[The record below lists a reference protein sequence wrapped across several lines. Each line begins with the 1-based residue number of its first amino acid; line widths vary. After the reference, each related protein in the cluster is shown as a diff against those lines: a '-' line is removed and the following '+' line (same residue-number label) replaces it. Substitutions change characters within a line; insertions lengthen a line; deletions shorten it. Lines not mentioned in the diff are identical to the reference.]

1 MPNTTLTFA
10 FTYLVLGIGGFV
22 LTGSTHKTALIPG
35 IFGVLFLIFG
45 LLARKDN
52 LRKHAMHAAV
62 LVALLALLGTAKA
75 LAYLPD
81 LFRGTSEKPAAV
93 ITQSLNAGLSILYIF
108 LAVRSFIQARRARS
122 S

>member
-1 MPNTTLTFA
+1 MPSTTLTFA
-10 FTYLVLGIGGFV
+10 FAYLVLGIGGFV
-22 LTGSTHKTALIPG
+22 LTGSTHKTALIPCV
-35 IFGVLFLIFG
+35 FGVLFFIFG

-81 LFRGTSEKPAAV
+81 LFRGSSEKPAAV

>member
-1 MPNTTLTFA
+1 MPSTTLTFA
-10 FTYLVLGIGGFV
+10 FAYLVLGIGGFV
-22 LTGSTHKTALIPG
+22 LTGSTHKTALIPC

-62 LVALLALLGTAKA
+62 LVALLALLGTAKS

>member
-1 MPNTTLTFA
+1 MPSTTLTFA
-10 FTYLVLGIGGFV
+10 FAYLVLGIGGFV
-22 LTGSTHKTALIPG
+22 LTGSTHKTALIPCF
-35 IFGVLFLIFG
+35 FGVLFLIFG

>member
-1 MPNTTLTFA
+1 MSSTTLTFA
-10 FTYLVLGIGGFV
+10 FAYLVLGIGGFV
-22 LTGSTHKTALIPG
+22 LTGSTHKTALIPCF
-35 IFGVLFLIFG
+35 FGVLFLIFG

-81 LFRGTSEKPAAV
+81 LFRGSSEKPAAV